1 MDSRQRARA
10 GSHTRVSIA
19 TAAVVPSKAF
29 LRVEDNEE
37 RGQGWTDRRLSHSR
51 YPEEEERQ
59 QAGKEGLSRNV
70 GGSLADTTATA
81 PSVGFIRK
89 AVTGRSEA
97 LGCDEWMR
105 GSGVQGLPSL
115 TAIPVSSQI
124 TSGKSCKLSVP
135 YPDRLENGTPVF
147 WALLFLVLPM

>member
-59 QAGKEGLSRNV
+59 QAGKG
-70 GGSLADTTATA
+70 
-81 PSVGFIRK
+81 
-89 AVTGRSEA
+89 
-97 LGCDEWMR
+97 
-105 GSGVQGLPSL
+105 
-115 TAIPVSSQI
+115 
-124 TSGKSCKLSVP
+124 
-135 YPDRLENGTPVF
+135 
-147 WALLFLVLPM
+147 